1 MVAIFLD
8 LSNDRDGHLHCRT
21 MFLSAIKLR
30 KVIHVRTVFAFFC
43 HICWTKVFSDPEIAR
58 NLLPWQR
65 DVNDFSSLYSPV
77 CKRTAYI
84 KWPQKFVKVVDS
96 YPALQPAHALV

>member
-8 LSNDRDGHLHCRT
+8 LRRPFALSNDERNVWVTVL
-21 MFLSAIKLR
+21 FLIAIKLR
-30 KVIHVRTVFAFFC
+30 KVIHVRIFV
-43 HICWTKVFSDPEIAR
+43 CWTKVFSDPEIAR

-96 YPALQPAHALV
+96 